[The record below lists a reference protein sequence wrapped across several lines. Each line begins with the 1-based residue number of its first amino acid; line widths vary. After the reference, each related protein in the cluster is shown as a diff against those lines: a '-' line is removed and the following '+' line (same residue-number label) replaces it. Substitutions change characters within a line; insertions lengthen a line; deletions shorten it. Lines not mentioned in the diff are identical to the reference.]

1 MEDEDTHTHTHT
13 LDVAFMADGLTLM
26 VFMIQMSLEFAK
38 TKTEPQAWV
47 TGFINNLYERID
59 ANELGVGMEH
69 RIHTIARE
77 RVDLLGATLRNML
90 THRP

>member
-1 MEDEDTHTHTHT
+1 MQDEDTHT

-26 VFMIQMSLEFAK
+26 VFMIQMSLEFAR
-38 TKTEPQAWV
+38 TRPDPQAWV
-47 TGFINNLYERID
+47 TNFTDSLYQRID

-77 RVDLLGATLRNML
+77 RVDLLGATLRHAL
-90 THRP
+90 TPRF